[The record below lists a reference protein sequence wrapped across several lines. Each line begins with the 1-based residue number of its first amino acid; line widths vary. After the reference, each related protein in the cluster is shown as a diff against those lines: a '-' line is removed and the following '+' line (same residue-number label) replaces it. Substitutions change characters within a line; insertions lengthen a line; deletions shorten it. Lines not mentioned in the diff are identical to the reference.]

1 MRDKR
6 VFIDSNIL
14 IYSVSDEGKKSIIA
28 QNLLS
33 SHRITISVQ
42 VLNEFCNV
50 MIKKRI
56 LTLDELIKVIATFC
70 QDFEV
75 LPISET
81 LVSQALLIKQC
92 LNYSYWDSLIVATAL
107 ASGVSTLY
115 SEDMHHNQT
124 IDGQLTIV
132 NPFK

>member
-1 MRDKR
+1 MLDNR

-33 SHRITISVQ
+33 SYRITMSVQ

-81 LVSQALLIKQC
+81 LVSQALSIKQR

>member
-81 LVSQALLIKQC
+81 LVSQALSIKQR

-115 SEDMHHNQT
+115 SEDMHHDQT